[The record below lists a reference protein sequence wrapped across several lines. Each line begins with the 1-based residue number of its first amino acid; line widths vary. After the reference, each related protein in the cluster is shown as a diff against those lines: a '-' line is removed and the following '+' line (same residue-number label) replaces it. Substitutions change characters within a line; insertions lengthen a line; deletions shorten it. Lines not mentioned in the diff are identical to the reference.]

1 MSGLLSPGFEG
12 KDKKLMPQ
20 GRYPA
25 FLINI
30 VNIGTQFKKPD
41 AWHPEGQK
49 QKQVVFTYEFPFNT
63 DIFANDYPEP
73 HHVSTTYNFVV
84 GDQSK
89 LRTDVIPGLLNR
101 PLGSHEYPG
110 GVYDIGQF
118 IGLPVMVKIQ
128 HKESGGKIY
137 ANIVS
142 ADLLTQDEALNLRY
156 DWSKF
161 KPSRAPILFG
171 VNADGSCFHDP
182 KFTMLP
188 DWLRKKCLFSDEG
201 VAYVAKGGQIPNS
214 VTQQAQ
220 MPQQF
225 NPGTGTAPPQTV
237 WQEVK
242 APAQQMPI
250 QEVAVRQAPVQQPTP
265 SFAPQQGIPTP
276 ANVGIFN
283 PNIGQVF
290 APPAQ
295 AFAPQQAAQL
305 GGITYNP
312 VPQQAPVEQ
321 VLNMDRPSDLD
332 ALPDPN
338 HFM

>member
-1 MSGLLSPGFEG
+1 MSSLVSPGFEG
-12 KDKKLMPQ
+12 KEKKLMPQ

-30 VNIGTQFKKPD
+30 VDIGTQFKKPD

-49 QKQVVFTYEFPFNT
+49 QRQVVFTYEFPFNT

-84 GDQSK
+84 ADQSK
-89 LRTDVIPGLLNR
+89 LRTEVIPGLLNR

-137 ANIVS
+137 ANIVT
-142 ADLLTQDEALNLRY
+142 ADLLTKEEAENLRY
-156 DWSKF
+156 DWGKF
-161 KPSRAPILFG
+161 KPSRTPILFG
-171 VNADGSCFHDP
+171 VNADGSCFNDP
-182 KFTMLP
+182 KFALLP

-214 VTQQAQ
+214 TPQHLQLTGQQFPQKEYEKPTATPMQQA
-220 MPQQF
+220 P
-225 NPGTGTAPPQTV
+225 
-237 WQEVK
+237 
-242 APAQQMPI
+242 
-250 QEVAVRQAPVQQPTP
+250 
-265 SFAPQQGIPTP
+265 
-276 ANVGIFN
+276 
-283 PNIGQVF
+283 
-290 APPAQ
+290 
-295 AFAPQQAAQL
+295 
-305 GGITYNP
+305 
-312 VPQQAPVEQ
+312 PQQAPPQHFPTQPIQPERAAPVNPNVGQIPAQQAPIQLGGVTYNPFSAPVSPPVDEK
-321 VLNMDRPSDLD
+321 MDFNKPSDFEP
-332 ALPDPN
+332 LPDPN